1 LTARTIDTD
10 GQSDSRI
17 GLDLLQDARRAG
29 SVRHAWKRQ
38 AFGLLGKPR
47 VGAARSALRL
57 TTGLPSCYPSGML
70 RGTPLRT
77 AGAVLSE
84 IEKST
89 WAAGVGR

>member
-1 LTARTIDTD
+1 MTARTIDTD

-57 TTGLPSCYPSGML
+57 TRGYL
-70 RGTPLRT
+70 RVVPPGRSEALPLRT
-77 AGAVLSE
+77 FGPHAT
-84 IEKST
+84 IT
-89 WAAGVGR
+89 PAAAL